1 MKQCNKCKQTKPLTE
16 FYKCKPTPSGLS
28 YFCKTCSKYWNQKR
42 NKRLKLNYTLLYYI
56 PAHNY
61 VGITNQPV
69 KRMEHHKF
77 KGMDVTGYMIIGR
90 YINRADAIATEF
102 RLHRLGYNG

>member
-1 MKQCNKCKQTKPLTE
+1 MKKYVHKHK
-16 FYKCKPTPSGLS
+16 LS
-28 YFCKTCSKYWNQKR
+28 YTI
-42 NKRLKLNYTLLYYI
+42 LYYI

-61 VGITNQPV
+61 VGITNNPTR
-69 KRMEHHKF
+69 RMYKHQHDNNF
-77 KGMDVTGYMIIGR
+77 NIDGWLIIGK